1 MTIDCEVPE
10 AKIVGS
16 EDGAEASAPLV
27 DQGEPKE
34 ARPETGLTSLVGS
47 IFLLMMSSPTHKNL
61 LLSDMEWLVMPA
73 VSSKQMRLI
82 RHKDRPAAY
91 VSWAFLSDEAE
102 QRLLS
107 HSPRLTPRDWNSGEK
122 VWIVDL
128 VAPET
133 MIDSIVSQLRTGPL
147 AAQEFHIRL
156 AKPDGSFVTQTYT
169 GADYNPKA
177 A

>member
-1 MTIDCEVPE
+1 MTIEQETIETGANEVNAE
-10 AKIVGS
+10 
-16 EDGAEASAPLV
+16 GATPEASATSA
-27 DQGEPKE
+27 EPRE
-34 ARPETGLTSLVGS
+34 ARPDNGLTSLVGS
-47 IFLLMMSSPTHKNL
+47 IFLLMMNSPTHKNL

-82 RHKDRPAAY
+82 RHNDRPAAY

-102 QRLLS
+102 QRLLGA
-107 HSPRLTPRDWNSGEK
+107 SPRLTPRDWKSGEK

-128 VAPET
+128 VAPEA
-133 MIDSIVSQLRTGPL
+133 MMDGVIAQLRAGPL
-147 AAQEFHIRL
+147 AEHEFHIRL

-169 GADYNPKA
+169 GANHDPKA